1 MEFEKRPEPD
11 AAGRRAPRGGPVC
24 AVLLAAVIGPAAV
37 FAVVRSAGL
46 DRGFVLVWA
55 MAALPYLV
63 PVLVLAAAA
72 ALLLRRR
79 GRRSAPG

>member
-63 PVLVLAAAA
+63 RSWSW
-72 ALLLRRR
+72 RRPR
-79 GRRSAPG
+79 PCCCAVGGRRSAPG